1 MLNNMEWH
9 VFMGKSVILISRKK
23 ILKFNFDILI
33 LNEPFIR

>member
-1 MLNNMEWH
+1 MLNNMKWH
-9 VFMGKSVILISRKK
+9 VIMRKRVMLISRKK